1 MSQETFFLIET
12 LCTVTWVLTWAFF
25 RLQNVFFQNM
35 SISIPLE
42 LQFNA
47 DQSFLENYGLKMYDF
62 QDTGGQSP

>member
-12 LCTVTWVLTWAFF
+12 LCTVTWAFF
-25 RLQNVFFQNM
+25 RLQNVFFQTM